1 MEARELLDS
10 NFTDMEK
17 ELVVSNNQTCRDIA
31 HVFNDEVEHF
41 NTLLLSFKDYYGS
54 ITREEID
61 VVTEDLK
68 EKFKK
73 VEVMLVDDYQ
83 ERFEKNRYL
92 LSTLMHD
99 FYLKDLDAQS
109 KMPTEKLNKYLNE
122 ICRFDFFL
130 IEDKIEN
137 DIMDFK
143 DNFDYRYINNDD
155 ARVDFDHLMKNVE
168 HTLICNLKRVIG
180 NAVDDKQDIV
190 SRYNTQA
197 KEIIKNNRHNN
208 FGK

>member
-1 MEARELLDS
+1 
-10 NFTDMEK
+10 
-17 ELVVSNNQTCRDIA
+17 
-31 HVFNDEVEHF
+31 
-41 NTLLLSFKDYYGS
+41 
-54 ITREEID
+54 
-61 VVTEDLK
+61 
-68 EKFKK
+68 
-73 VEVMLVDDYQ
+73 
-83 ERFEKNRYL
+83 
-92 LSTLMHD
+92 MHD